1 MFREFTLST
10 LIREF
15 MYFIPVITIVIFA
28 IISDLISNLGKKEN
42 ARAVSLIMLSIFT
55 IGFCLLDKGYPHF
68 GQRFI
73 FYYVGCFAPLML
85 AYSLYTLYRSIKH
98 YMHFRR
104 PFAII
109 LLINSVFIFSLSLVN
124 MYVVWK
130 IIKIYQKNDII
141 SAYHILI
148 VLGICSTIQFIVG
161 ELERKRVQ
169 KLLKQRKEDVVIQNP
184 EATESE
190 SHEN

>member
-1 MFREFTLST
+1 MFREFTLSN

-55 IGFCLLDKGYPHF
+55 IGFCLLDKGYPQF
-68 GQRFI
+68 GQRFL
-73 FYYVGCFAPLML
+73 FYYVGCFAPLIL

-141 SAYHILI
+141 SVYHILI

-161 ELERKRVQ
+161 ELEKKRIRGIQ
-169 KLLKQRKEDVVIQNP
+169 KQEEQDSYEK
-184 EATESE
+184 
-190 SHEN
+190 